1 MVVQERHRL
10 PAEPS
15 DIASE
20 AAPNGEASVGV
31 PSHHEHD
38 VIQSVVRPGRRGF
51 RVLYVVDAVTL
62 FGLMAV
68 ITVVR
73 FGFNW
78 PTYPW
83 THYLIGF
90 GIATCLHMTVY
101 YFGGLYEFEQRLGH
115 RPWLPRAMLLTLMA
129 VGGDA
134 TVTLLTGRYL
144 MPRGNL
150 VVLAVAGAVL
160 ISFNRWGARRV
171 RLLRSGRPRM
181 LLVGTPEEVD
191 SAKVHL
197 ADAEPDAVVAG
208 SLADPSPII
217 SEVDRLG
224 ASELLLLSGQSLDA
238 IYPEPLG
245 ELEWRGVS
253 VFRRITPADTLLGL
267 QRSRQIGGMP
277 FVALREHA
285 LPVCRLRFKRIL
297 DLVYL
302 ALLAPFAVPL
312 AAAVAIYVRIV
323 GGRGVLYRQERV
335 GRSGA
340 PFVLLKF
347 RTMTRDAERN
357 GPVLAASDDPRV
369 IDGMRWL
376 RRTRLDELPQLWN
389 VMTGTMSLVGPRPE
403 RPQFVARL
411 EREIA
416 GYGRRHDVPPGIT
429 GLAQTQGHYQ
439 TDPGYKLGHDL
450 QYVVNWSP
458 VLDWEIMAK
467 SLVVMARRGAR

>member
-10 PAEPS
+10 PDTTPNIAEQAEPT
-15 DIASE
+15 
-20 AAPNGEASVGV
+20 GEASTSSMV
-31 PSHHEHD
+31 P
-38 VIQSVVRPGRRGF
+38 PGRRGLRF
-51 RVLYVVDAVTL
+51 LYVVDAVTL
-62 FGLMAV
+62 FALMVA

-73 FGFNW
+73 FGLDW
-78 PTYPW
+78 PTYPRM
-83 THYLIGF
+83 HYLIGF
-90 GIATCLHMTVY
+90 GVATFLHMTVY

-115 RPWLPRAMLLTLMA
+115 RPWLPRAMLLTFMA
-129 VGGDA
+129 AGGDA

-171 RLLRSGRPRM
+171 RLLRFGKPRM
-181 LLVGTPEEVD
+181 LLVG
-191 SAKVHL
+191 SAADIESASEHL
-197 ADAEPDAVVAG
+197 ADAEADAVVAG
-208 SLADPSPII
+208 SLTDPALII
-217 SEVDRLG
+217 GEADRLEVT
-224 ASELLLLSGQSLDA
+224 ELLLLSGEPLETV
-238 IYPEPLG
+238 YPEPLG
-245 ELEWRGVS
+245 ELELRNVG

-277 FVALREHA
+277 FVALRTHA
-285 LPVCRLRFKRIL
+285 LPVCRLRFKRLL
-297 DLVYL
+297 DLAYL
-302 ALLAPFAVPL
+302 VLLAPFALPL
-312 AAAVAIYVRIV
+312 TVAVAIYVRIV
-323 GGRGVLYRQERV
+323 GGNGVLYRQERV
-335 GRSGA
+335 GRGGA

-347 RTMTRDAERN
+347 RTMARDAETN
-357 GPVLAASDDPRV
+357 GPVLAASNDPRV
-369 IDGMRWL
+369 MSGMGWL

-389 VMTGTMSLVGPRPE
+389 VLTGTMSLVGPRPE

-467 SLVVMARRGAR
+467 SLVVMARRNAR